1 WQQKMMPHPGSD
13 AADEIVGQEARDDG
27 FLYDE
32 LRYRVGKRAFQAVT
46 DLDTHLAFVRRD
58 DEQRAGIF
66 LFLSYLP
73 VTPELVTVVLD
84 RSALERLERDHD
96 KLAGGL
102 GLELGELALE
112 CGLARRGENSGVDN
126 YAARQLR
133 EDERIGRKR
142 D

>member
-46 DLDTHLAFVRRD
+46 NLDTHLAFVRRD
-58 DEQRAGIF
+58 DEQRTGIF
-66 LFLSYLP
+66 LFLSDLP
-73 VTPELVTVVLD
+73 VAPELVTVVLD
-84 RSALERLERDHD
+84 RSALKRLERDHD

-112 CGLARRGENSGVDN
+112 HGLGRRVENSCIIDD
-126 YAARQLR
+126 AAR
-133 EDERIGRKR
+133 
-142 D
+142 